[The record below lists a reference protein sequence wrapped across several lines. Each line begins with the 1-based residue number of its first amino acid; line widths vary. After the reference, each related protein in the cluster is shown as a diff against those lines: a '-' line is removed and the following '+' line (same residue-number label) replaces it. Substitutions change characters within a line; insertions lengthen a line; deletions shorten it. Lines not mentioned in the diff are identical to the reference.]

1 MEIFLII
8 IVILFV
14 TFCVYSNGSGAR
26 KYARGIHNRSHEK
39 GRVRYSYRVPYTRKQ
54 VVGMLCQKSG
64 KDRLD
69 YEFDEEKM
77 EICLSNKY
85 YAQADAVSLFAQ
97 GTADKG
103 RMTKGKWF
111 DVTVEEREEF
121 SILKVT
127 EQGFLT
133 PRTASEVFGLM
144 NAFFVEKLGAV
155 PYEA

>member
-1 MEIFLII
+1 MEIFLIFM
-8 IVILFV
+8 VILFV
-14 TFCVYSNGSGAR
+14 AFCVYSNGSGAR
-26 KYARGIHNRSHEK
+26 KYAGGIHNRSHEK
-39 GRVRYSYRVPYTRKQ
+39 GKVRYSYRVPYTRQQ
-54 VVGMLCQKSG
+54 VV
-64 KDRLD
+64 
-69 YEFDEEKM
+69 